1 MNNITA
7 TIPPTTQANGKN
19 LSRQKEM
26 VSAMSAVAVIN
37 GKMCEVIVA
46 RWYMAR
52 KSDGASPVY
61 ASIWTYGAGFDISG
75 HGRAT
80 GYGYHKASAALSTAL
95 ESAGTSPKYSSTKET
110 RRAGRTVTPN
120 RLRMLA
126 ASMTRNTA
134 KRKSCRMRPKIWRNI
149 WPKSWRFAMTR
160 ASLTRAKKRAS
171 C

>member
-7 TIPPTTQANGKN
+7 TLPSAARSNGKN
-19 LSRQKEM
+19 LSCQKEM
-26 VSAMSAVAVIN
+26 RSAMSAVTVIN
-37 GKMCEVIVA
+37 GKMREIVIA

-95 ESAGTSPKYSSTKET
+95 DSAGIVLSERIDGLGDGAI
-110 RRAGRTVTPN
+110 RRALEAIARAIAGD
-120 RLRMLA
+120 A
-126 ASMTRNTA
+126 ADILIINHA
-134 KRKSCRMRPKIWRNI
+134 
-149 WPKSWRFAMTR
+149 
-160 ASLTRAKKRAS
+160 
-171 C
+171 

>member
-7 TIPPTTQANGKN
+7 TLPPTTQANGKN

-37 GKMCEVIVA
+37 GKMREVVVA

-80 GYGYHKASAALSTAL
+80 GYGYHKASAALSKALDSAGIVLSERIDGLGDGAIRRAL
-95 ESAGTSPKYSSTKET
+95 EAIARAIAGD
-110 RRAGRTVTPN
+110 
-120 RLRMLA
+120 A
-126 ASMTRNTA
+126 AEILIINHA
-134 KRKSCRMRPKIWRNI
+134 
-149 WPKSWRFAMTR
+149 
-160 ASLTRAKKRAS
+160 
-171 C
+171 

>member
-7 TIPPTTQANGKN
+7 TLPPTTQANGKN

-37 GKMCEVIVA
+37 GKMREVVDA

-61 ASIWTYGAGFDISG
+61 ASIWVYSAGFGISG

-80 GYGYHKASAALSTAL
+80 GYGYHKASAALSKALDSAGIVLSERIDGLGDGASQRAL
-95 ESAGTSPKYSSTKET
+95 EAIARAIAGD
-110 RRAGRTVTPN
+110 
-120 RLRMLA
+120 A
-126 ASMTRNTA
+126 ADILIINHA
-134 KRKSCRMRPKIWRNI
+134 
-149 WPKSWRFAMTR
+149 
-160 ASLTRAKKRAS
+160 
-171 C
+171 

>member
-7 TIPPTTQANGKN
+7 TLPPTTQANGKN

-37 GKMCEVIVA
+37 GKMREVVVA

-80 GYGYHKASAALSTAL
+80 GYGYHKASAALSKALDSAGIVLSERIDGLGDGAIRRAL
-95 ESAGTSPKYSSTKET
+95 EAIARAIAGD
-110 RRAGRTVTPN
+110 
-120 RLRMLA
+120 A
-126 ASMTRNTA
+126 AEILIIDHA
-134 KRKSCRMRPKIWRNI
+134 
-149 WPKSWRFAMTR
+149 
-160 ASLTRAKKRAS
+160 
-171 C
+171 

>member
-7 TIPPTTQANGKN
+7 TLPSAAQANGKN

-37 GKMCEVIVA
+37 GKMREVVVA

-61 ASIWTYGAGFDISG
+61 ASIWTYGAGFGISG

-80 GYGYHKASAALSTAL
+80 GYGYHKASAALSKAL
-95 ESAGTSPKYSSTKET
+95 DSAGIVLSERIDGLGDGASQ
-110 RRAGRTVTPN
+110 RAVEAIARAIAGD
-120 RLRMLA
+120 A
-126 ASMTRNTA
+126 AEILIINPA
-134 KRKSCRMRPKIWRNI
+134 
-149 WPKSWRFAMTR
+149 
-160 ASLTRAKKRAS
+160 
-171 C
+171 

>member
-7 TIPPTTQANGKN
+7 TLPSAMQSNGKN
-19 LSRQKEM
+19 MSPQKEL
-26 VSAMSAVAVIN
+26 VGGMSAVAVVN
-37 GKMCEVIVA
+37 GKMREVVVA

-95 ESAGTSPKYSSTKET
+95 ESAGIVLSERIDGLGDGAI
-110 RRAGRTVTPN
+110 RRALEAIARAIAGD
-120 RLRMLA
+120 A
-126 ASMTRNTA
+126 AEILIINHA
-134 KRKSCRMRPKIWRNI
+134 
-149 WPKSWRFAMTR
+149 
-160 ASLTRAKKRAS
+160 
-171 C
+171 

>member
-7 TIPPTTQANGKN
+7 TLPPTTQSNGKN
-19 LSRQKEM
+19 LSGQKAL

-37 GKMCEVIVA
+37 GKMREVVIA
-46 RWYMAR
+46 RWYKAR

-95 ESAGTSPKYSSTKET
+95 ESAGIVLSERIDGLGDGAI
-110 RRAGRTVTPN
+110 RRALEAIARAIAGD
-120 RLRMLA
+120 A
-126 ASMTRNTA
+126 ADILIIDHA
-134 KRKSCRMRPKIWRNI
+134 
-149 WPKSWRFAMTR
+149 
-160 ASLTRAKKRAS
+160 
-171 C
+171 